1 MKWYSFIIINL
12 FLFKI
17 IFTEK
22 NDYDFNIKK
31 EEIKK
36 GLKELN
42 LSDKEEINQKEF
54 LTLVKHLMNGGDKSK
69 EESPKNNFSS
79 KIEGFES
86 QFESNFAREVLR
98 GVPKKINVNDLPKY
112 LDPKKLEIIMN
123 KLLNNLNFNKMF
135 KDIEN
140 DLKNLNVND
149 NIINETNK
157 EDL

>member
-12 FLFKI
+12 FLYKI
-17 IFTEK
+17 IFTE
-22 NDYDFNIKK
+22 NNNYDINSKK

-36 GLKELN
+36 ALKELN
-42 LSDKEEINQKEF
+42 LIDKEEINQNEF

-79 KIEGFES
+79 KIEGYES